1 MLLLC
6 LQPSSFIDQLS
17 LHKRAM
23 EEEALREKQLEA
35 LRVDVCSNEALKRLK
50 GVLPS
55 PSPEALCALLTLP

>member
-50 GVLPS
+50 GVLPRV
-55 PSPEALCALLTLP
+55 PLTLP